1 MRAMTPDSLSDL
13 LACVAAF
20 GRSLDESFD
29 PARFLAEFS
38 ARTQRLV
45 PHDYMLIALRDDDGQ
60 TYSLFAE
67 YAVRRSLRGAN
78 KRYTTTFER
87 GGRVATESF
96 ALTSVFEGETQV
108 IADMGTDNRFDE
120 ATTWRAQLSER
131 GLQAR
136 LAVPLFAGGH
146 VSGALA
152 VMSATADCIRRRT
165 RRPAARLP
173 TSSAHS

>member
-45 PHDYMLIALRDDDGQ
+45 PHDYMLIALREDDGQ

-120 ATTWRAQLSER
+120 AS
-131 GLQAR
+131 AR
-136 LAVPLFAGGH
+136 
-146 VSGALA
+146 
-152 VMSATADCIRRRT
+152 
-165 RRPAARLP
+165 
-173 TSSAHS
+173 SSAI

>member
-38 ARTQRLV
+38 ARTQRLI
-45 PHDYMLIALRDDDGQ
+45 PHDYMLIALREDDGQ

-120 ATTWRAQLSER
+120 ATTWRAKLRES
-131 GLQAR
+131 GLRAR